1 LIYSGTPKTH
11 TATSPGISGFTFSY
25 SGVNATAYGPSPV
38 APTNVG
44 DYQVTAMSSDPSWSG
59 SKTQAFS
66 IAPASLGAPDIIS
79 LNPSSSLEY
88 SRTPKTRT
96 ATVEGISNLTYSYA
110 GVSPTVY
117 GPTGTAPTNVGTYA
131 VTVTATSADGN
142 YATSKTFSFGITP
155 KPVSVTANAATKFF
169 GSTDPVFTYAVSGL
183 IAPDELT
190 GALSRAAGENVGT
203 YNILVGTLSA
213 GPNYTL
219 SFTGATLTIG
229 GAPIF
234 SILAP
239 TSLTYDGTPKPFTA
253 APYQVRAIAAGP
265 NRTLAVLTNGGVVS
279 WGKILAGSGYNIELV
294 PPDLTNAVAVAA
306 GQSFSLA
313 LRSDGTLRAWGME
326 GISTRALSVLNPP
339 ANDGSWSSYQ
349 RPFFESYDRI
359 DEISAGTLHAVAL
372 KKRDSYDTPKTW
384 AWGIGG
390 NGATG
395 KDANGYY
402 TYSGFTN
409 TLGYSEGFGWRNVKA
424 IAAGFW
430 YTLVVREDGS
440 VQAYGD
446 VTNLAP
452 PADLTNAIAVAAG
465 FQHALAIRTN
475 GTVVA
480 WGNNLSGQTNV
491 PAGLS
496 GVIAVAGGRDHSLA
510 LRTNGTVVAW
520 GGNAEGQASVPAGLT
535 NVTAIA
541 AGDFHSVALK
551 SDGTVV
557 AWGGN
562 SSGQRNVPAAL
573 QPGTPVFTFSY
584 AGRGTT
590 VYGPSATPPSQG
602 GTYTV
607 TVTSSSSDPSM
618 NFASTGSRDFT
629 IEGAPLSSES
639 ISIGPLS
646 RDYDGT
652 GQGVTATAPGVS
664 CFTYSYAGVSPTV
677 YPASSTPPTQ
687 AGSYQVTATSSDPN
701 WSGSKTQSFTI
712 LPAALYDGN
721 LTLTAPAD
729 LEYSGTPKEFTAG
742 GASLLRVTYSGIGST
757 DYPSS
762 SSAPTQAGTYS
773 VTVRT
778 PTDDPNYE
786 RAKRAIFSI
795 TPRPVTITA
804 QSRSKAYGAPDPALT
819 YLKSGFLGSD
829 QPTGS
834 LSREAGESLG
844 TYAIVQGTLSPG
856 PNYILQSFTGAT
868 FTITGVNSLAPG
880 SIPFFSGVDKLMNVP
895 ILRSIGGLA
904 FSGENK
910 LFVHGLQDPRNFL
923 ISYQFTGTN
932 LVTSAVVERARDY
945 GQLACSGDRL
955 FGRSGGQLYLI
966 NPALDRSD
974 QLVTVDP
981 NYPLLGDGG
990 SLFNLPDGQLG
1001 VVGEVTGGQFT
1012 VRLYTVSADGLT
1024 LTWSQDFTLYDS
1036 WNPAG
1041 AGFGCDGTYFYKLSR
1056 SEGYKSYTLATG
1068 QVAFDGTYWR
1078 PPVGFNISD
1087 NPTYMARNHLTGQ
1100 FMIAD
1105 IIMIADVYYPQRVL
1119 VSVNLEAD
1127 TRLTAPTSLVYN
1139 GNPKSYTVAGSWLQA
1154 VYEGRGSTT
1163 YGPTTNAPVG
1173 TGAYRVK
1180 VAAKDA
1186 NFELGNVN
1194 VADFTITPA
1203 TMGLGLTPP
1212 ASLVYDGNPKAYT
1225 ASAANPAAGTFIY
1238 TYAGRG
1244 DTFYGPSAIA
1254 PNNVGTYRVSA
1265 TTANAANFT
1274 DGLLE
1279 SDFAITPATLSL
1291 APPTSFAYSGTAKSY
1306 TTTLPFIS
1314 GVTFSY
1320 SGRESTIYGPTT
1332 VAPTAPGTYRV
1343 TATVPSSGNYL
1354 ISESLTA
1361 DFAITSIT
1369 VGSTPWA
1376 PLQVSSDTVLPLAGS
1391 ATIAGLACDG
1401 TNYFVNRGGTA
1412 VMVYRPDGSMIS
1424 SNPVSNLRA
1433 DNNQMAFAGG
1443 YLFARKDSQLYRIS
1457 TNDWSSS
1464 LVTVDASYPLL
1475 SAGSY
1480 MTGSL
1485 FDTPDGKL
1493 GVMGPVIG
1501 GAFKVRMYT
1510 VSSNGLTLTWN
1521 RDYTVNDTWAPDE
1534 HGTACDGT
1542 FLYRMSMT
1550 TGYKAYRLA
1559 TGTVAYDGTG
1569 WTKPSAIV
1577 NPTFVARNHRTGQ
1590 ILVGDYRGSRL
1601 IVSSASPQLGLLAPA
1616 SLVFDGNPKEC
1627 EVARIGSLD
1636 YTFTYRG
1643 ANLTAYGPSS
1653 TAPVNAG
1660 DYLFTVTAPDSA
1672 YIAPDPLAFTIQPA
1686 AILSTNIILTAPS
1699 LIYNGDGKAYT
1710 ASAPGVTGFTYT
1722 YTGRAGTSY
1731 GPSTVA
1737 PTDAGSY
1744 TVTASVNDANYTGTK
1759 SLDFAIAKATPT
1771 ITSIPTTS
1779 AISYGQSL
1787 TSSSLSSGTASV
1799 PGVFAFNTPNT
1810 TPSAGTSNHT
1820 VTFTPADTVN
1830 YNPVSCTVE
1839 VTVNPG
1845 VLNSS
1850 NIAFTAPA
1858 NLVYSGTQKA
1868 FTATAPGISTDFAY
1882 SYSDIGGTS
1891 YGPTSTPPTN
1901 PGNYAVT
1908 ATVMNANYTGSATQ
1922 TFTITKATP
1931 SITWA
1936 TPASI
1941 RDGTALS
1948 ASQLNATASVAGSFV
1963 YSPASGT
1970 TLATGAHTLQ
1980 ASFTP
1985 TDTANY
1991 NSASA
1996 SVSLLVY
2003 SPSPSFSLIAP
2014 PSLTYDGTAKTY
2026 AVSQMSRIAAG
2037 LAHSLAIKADGT
2049 VVAWGSNSDG
2059 QTSVPANL
2067 SGVIQVA
2074 AGYYHSLAL
2083 KADGSVVG
2091 WGANNENQ
2099 RANIQG
2105 SFAPF
2110 TGYSS
2115 LSPLVFEPPAPAI
2128 SNGIAVAG
2136 GGRLSL
2142 VLKVDGTV
2150 AAIGKKDSGSAMP
2163 TTQDHAL
2170 TVPAGL
2176 IGVTA
2181 IAAGWDHALALK
2193 SDGTVVAWDGNQH
2206 GESTVPDGLSGVVA
2220 IAAGQDHS
2228 IALKSD
2234 GTVVAWGRNNL
2245 GQCTVPSSVANV
2257 VAITCGDYESYA
2269 LKRDGSVLYWGSLGS
2284 GQAVSS
2290 GSGVIAISAG
2300 GAHLLMLKSDGSLAA
2315 WGSNNSGQASIPAA
2329 VATGVGNFAY
2339 SYSYTGRAGT
2349 VYAANSTA
2357 PVNPGSYR
2365 LTVTSTNPNFSESKT
2380 VDFTI
2385 AKATPTLITQP
2396 MASIIT
2402 EGQALSAASISGG
2415 SASVNGTFSF
2425 SAPTFVPQAGANT
2438 QSITFTPTDS
2448 VNYNAVTT
2456 NVTVL
2461 VQGANAA
2468 TPTINSMP
2476 SASAI
2481 NLGQQLASSILSG
2494 GSASVPGTFVFS
2506 SRFASP
2512 NPGPASQSV
2521 TFIPTDIANY
2531 KAVSFAVPVTVY
2543 DGIVSPLNIAL
2554 IPPPSMF
2561 YDAKAKPF
2569 FVSKAQFISMG
2580 KYHWTAVKSDGTVD
2594 ARGLNDLGQTTVPV
2608 GLSGVVAIDSGG
2620 DMNLALK
2627 SDGTVAAWGTA
2638 YGARSV
2644 PAGLTNAVAV
2654 STGGSHSLALKSDG
2668 TVTAWGDNTHGETSV
2683 PVGLNNLVAV
2693 SAGTRH
2699 SLALKSDGTVAA
2711 WGFQSTVPPGLS
2723 GVIAISAGQDNSLA
2737 LKSDGTVVAW
2747 GDNGYG
2753 KSTVPEGLANVVGIS
2768 AGRYHSVALKSDG
2781 TVVAWGNQCV
2791 FDPNG
2796 PEINLVPSTLVGVV
2810 AVSAGNDETSAMKS
2824 DGSVVRWGHS
2834 FEQGPYRV
2842 NGQVYFLNGS
2852 AFSVPFATPVPDLQ
2866 AGFDF
2871 TCSYAGRD
2879 GTYPSSTTAPTN
2891 PGNYRITATGTDPD
2905 FPAAKT
2911 LDFTIQKGIPTILNI
2926 PNPSLITFGQ
2936 SLSNSTLDGG
2946 IASVAGTFAWTNPA
2960 TAPNAGTASHA
2971 FTFTPD
2977 DTTNYQA
2984 TTGTVSVTV
2993 HKALAS
2999 ITLGN
3004 LNASYDGTAKSA
3016 SVSTTPEGLTTILT
3030 YNGESTAPTD
3040 VGTYEVVATIDDAN
3054 FTGTKSEL
3062 LTIAQTRLFGIGGD
3076 PLGQMTSSVITLSGD
3091 PSIWGIACDGT
3102 RIYVNSSSSEI
3113 RVYDLNGTLLES
3125 HAVENLPPL
3134 GNNQMAFA
3142 GGHLF
3147 ARSDDTLYRISTT
3160 NWSSTP
3166 VEVDSSHPLLTCAW
3180 WMYGSLFDTPDGK
3193 LGVMGPTNDGQFTVR
3208 LYQVS
3213 SDGLTLTWERDQV
3226 INDTWSTDEHGMA
3239 CDGVYFYRM
3248 SMLDGCKVYDLATGE
3263 IVHGGE
3269 GWNLWSAAD
3278 GGTIHNPTWLT
3289 RNHRTGQLI
3298 AGEYQADQLLVFTP
3312 DDGINF
3318 TAPQSMIYDGSGKVF
3333 SASSTVP
3340 CTFEYTYKGIGT
3352 TSYGP
3357 STEAPKN
3364 AGNYVVTAR
3373 STDSSLEGSS
3383 SLPFTIVPK
3392 TLTVTSDAK
3401 TKLYGAV
3408 DPALTYQS
3416 SGLVGEDEIT
3426 GSLNR
3431 APGENAGSYSILQG
3445 SITAGANYAI
3455 SYIGADLVVEKA
3467 PIAPT
3472 NFLAAQTTNLTADLS
3487 WTPDSTQNSACT
3499 GFKISHK
3506 PSASDTWTENTVGA
3520 DATTYSVSSL
3530 LPGTVYNFR
3539 IAALNGTDS
3548 SSEVTTTLTTWTSH
3562 EEWRFTNFGTI
3573 ANAGNAADSANPSKD
3588 GMQNL
3593 MKYAL
3598 GLSANA
3604 RSNQA
3609 SLNTQMN
3616 ANGRLALTFMR
3627 ARGDLTYTV
3636 QGSNDLVTWSDL
3648 EVNPGTIGEAVTV
3661 TDTAPTSAKKRF
3673 IRLKVAR

>member
-1 LIYSGTPKTH
+1 
-11 TATSPGISGFTFSY
+11 
-25 SGVNATAYGPSPV
+25 
-38 APTNVG
+38 
-44 DYQVTAMSSDPSWSG
+44 
-59 SKTQAFS
+59 
-66 IAPASLGAPDIIS
+66 
-79 LNPSSSLEY
+79 
-88 SRTPKTRT
+88 
-96 ATVEGISNLTYSYA
+96 
-110 GVSPTVY
+110 
-117 GPTGTAPTNVGTYA
+117 
-131 VTVTATSADGN
+131 
-142 YATSKTFSFGITP
+142 
-155 KPVSVTANAATKFF
+155 
-169 GSTDPVFTYAVSGL
+169 
-183 IAPDELT
+183 
-190 GALSRAAGENVGT
+190 
-203 YNILVGTLSA
+203 
-213 GPNYTL
+213 
-219 SFTGATLTIG
+219 
-229 GAPIF
+229 
-234 SILAP
+234 
-239 TSLTYDGTPKPFTA
+239 
-253 APYQVRAIAAGP
+253 
-265 NRTLAVLTNGGVVS
+265 
-279 WGKILAGSGYNIELV
+279 
-294 PPDLTNAVAVAA
+294 
-306 GQSFSLA
+306 
-313 LRSDGTLRAWGME
+313 
-326 GISTRALSVLNPP
+326 
-339 ANDGSWSSYQ
+339 
-349 RPFFESYDRI
+349 
-359 DEISAGTLHAVAL
+359 
-372 KKRDSYDTPKTW
+372 
-384 AWGIGG
+384 
-390 NGATG
+390 
-395 KDANGYY
+395 
-402 TYSGFTN
+402 
-409 TLGYSEGFGWRNVKA
+409 
-424 IAAGFW
+424 
-430 YTLVVREDGS
+430 
-440 VQAYGD
+440 
-446 VTNLAP
+446 
-452 PADLTNAIAVAAG
+452 LTNAIAVAAG

-480 WGNNLSGQTNV
+480 WGSNLSGQTNV

-510 LRTNGTVVAW
+510 LKTNGTVVAW
-520 GGNAEGQASVPAGLT
+520 GGNGDGQASVPAGLT

-557 AWGGN
+557 AWGKN
-562 SSGQRNVPAAL
+562 SSGQRNVPAHL

-584 AGRGTT
+584 AGWGTT

-607 TVTSSSSDPSM
+607 TVTSSFSDPST
-618 NFASTGSRDFT
+618 NLASTGSRVFT

-646 RDYDGT
+646 TDYDGT

-664 CFTYSYAGVSPTV
+664 GFTYSYAGVSPTV

-687 AGSYQVTATSSDPN
+687 AGTYQVTATSSDPN

-721 LTLTAPAD
+721 LTLIAPAD

-742 GASLLRVTYSGIGST
+742 EAFLLRMTYSGIGST

-762 SSAPTQAGTYS
+762 FSAPTQAGTYS

-778 PTDDPNYE
+778 PTDDLNYE
-786 RAKRAIFSI
+786 RAKSAIFSI

-804 QSRSKAYGAPDPALT
+804 QSRSKAYGAADPALT
-819 YLKSGFLGSD
+819 YVKSGFLGSD

-834 LSREAGESLG
+834 LSRAAGESLG

-868 FTITGVNSLAPG
+868 FTISGINSLAPG
-880 SIPFFSGVDKLMNVP
+880 SIPFFAGVDKIMTVAPGPAYNVFM
-895 ILRSIGGLA
+895 GGLA

-910 LFVHGLQDPRNFL
+910 LFVHAPSPNSSLAT
-923 ISYQFTGTN
+923 YQFTGTN
-932 LVTSAVVERARDY
+932 LVISALADSARNYD
-945 GQLACSGDRL
+945 QLACSGNLL
-955 FGRSGGQLYLI
+955 FGRSGGHLYLI
-966 NPALDRSD
+966 NPALNRSD

-990 SLFNLPDGQLG
+990 SLFNLPDGRLG

-1024 LTWSQDFTLYDS
+1024 LTRSQDFTLYDS

-1068 QVAFDGTYWR
+1068 QVAFDGTDWR
-1078 PPVGFNISD
+1078 PPAGFNSSD

-1100 FMIAD
+1100 FIIAD
-1105 IIMIADVYYPQRVL
+1105 TFFSRKVL

-1127 TRLTAPTSLVYN
+1127 TRLTAPTSLVYD

-1154 VYEGRGSTT
+1154 VYEGRGSTA

-1173 TGAYRVK
+1173 TGTYRVK

-1194 VADFTITPA
+1194 VADFTITPG

-1212 ASLVYDGNPKAYT
+1212 ASLVYDATPKAYT
-1225 ASAANPAAGTFIY
+1225 ASATNPAAGTFIY

-1320 SGRESTIYGPTT
+1320 SGRESTIYGPSAI
-1332 VAPTAPGTYRV
+1332 APTAPGTYRV

-1391 ATIAGLACDG
+1391 ATIVGLACDG

-1485 FDTPDGKL
+1485 FDTPDGKI
-1493 GVMGPVIG
+1493 GVMGPVNG

-1521 RDYTVNDTWAPDE
+1521 RDYTVNDTWVTDE

-1542 FLYRMSMT
+1542 FLYRMSASS
-1550 TGYKAYRLA
+1550 GYKAYRLT

-1590 ILVGDYRGSRL
+1590 ILVGDYRGSSL
-1601 IVSSASPQLGLLAPA
+1601 IVSSASPQMGLLAPA

-1636 YTFTYRG
+1636 YTFSYRG
-1643 ANLTAYGPSS
+1643 VNLTDYGPSS

-1686 AILSTNIILTAPS
+1686 AISSTSIILTAPS

-1744 TVTASVNDANYTGTK
+1744 TVTASINDANYTGTK

-1779 AISYGQSL
+1779 AISYSQSL

-1882 SYSDIGGTS
+1882 SYRGIDGTS

-1901 PGNYAVT
+1901 PGSYAVT

-1922 TFTITKATP
+1922 TLTITKATP

-2014 PSLTYDGTAKTY
+2014 PSLIYDGTAKTY

-2105 SFAPF
+2105 SFAPY
-2110 TGYSS
+2110 TGYS
-2115 LSPLVFEPPAPAI
+2115 LSPSLVLDPPAPAI
-2128 SNGIAVAG
+2128 TNGIAVAG

-2150 AAIGKKDSGSAMP
+2150 AAIGKKDSGSAVP

-2193 SDGTVVAWDGNQH
+2193 SDGTVVAWDGNQY

-2234 GTVVAWGRNNL
+2234 GTVVAWGRNNF

-2339 SYSYTGRAGT
+2339 SYLYTGRAGT
-2349 VYAANSTA
+2349 VYAASSTA
-2357 PVNPGSYR
+2357 PVNPGSYT

-2380 VDFTI
+2380 VDFSI

-2425 SAPTFVPQAGANT
+2425 SAPSLVPQAGANT

-2456 NVTVL
+2456 DVTVL

-2494 GSASVPGTFVFS
+2494 GSASVPGTFVFT

-2531 KAVSFAVPVTVY
+2531 KAVTFPVPVTVY

-2554 IPPPSMF
+2554 IPPPSLF
-2561 YDAKAKPF
+2561 YDAKAKAF
-2569 FVSKAQFISMG
+2569 SVSRRQLISAG
-2580 KYHWTAVKSDGTVD
+2580 SWGSVLLVVKSDGTVFATGD
-2594 ARGLNDLGQTTVPV
+2594 NSAGQCNVPAGLTGVVAVAAGSRSSMALKSDGTVVEWGTLTSGSAPA
-2608 GLSGVVAIDSGG
+2608 GLSGVVAIARGTDHA
-2620 DMNLALK
+2620 LALK
-2627 SDGTVAAWGTA
+2627 SNGTVVAWGYNSAGQT
-2638 YGARSV
+2638 SV
-2644 PAGLTNAVAV
+2644 PA
-2654 STGGSHSLALKSDG
+2654 SLANVVG
-2668 TVTAWGDNTHGETSV
+2668 ITASGSTSY
-2683 PVGLNNLVAV
+2683 
-2693 SAGTRH
+2693 
-2699 SLALKSDGTVAA
+2699 
-2711 WGFQSTVPPGLS
+2711 
-2723 GVIAISAGQDNSLA
+2723 A

-2747 GDNGYG
+2747 GWQTELPAGLSGVVAIDASSNGG
-2753 KSTVPEGLANVVGIS
+2753 V
-2768 AGRYHSVALKSDG
+2768 VALKADG
-2781 TVVAWGNQCV
+2781 TVVAWG
-2791 FDPNG
+2791 FEG
-2796 PEINLVPSTLVGVV
+2796 PPSGLGGVVSVAAGKNHRVALKADGTVVAWGAETTFTESGWIGNLVPWNLENVV
-2810 AVSAGNDETSAMKS
+2810 AIAASDDATYAIRQ
-2824 DGSVVRWGHS
+2824 DGSVVWWGRRSSWGAH
-2834 FEQGPYRV
+2834 RV
-2842 NGQVYFLNGS
+2842 NKNGVFEVYRTSSGS
-2852 AFSVPFATPVPDLQ
+2852 GVGVPEITPILPSAS
-2866 AGFDF
+2866 AGFSF
-2871 TCSYAGRD
+2871 STSYEGRD
-2879 GTYPSSTTAPTN
+2879 GTSYASSTTAPTN

-2936 SLSNSTLDGG
+2936 SLSNSTLESG

-2960 TAPNAGTASHA
+2960 TAPNAGTASYA

-3062 LTIAQTRLFGIGGD
+3062 LSITQTRLFGIGGD
-3076 PLGQMTSSVITLSGD
+3076 PLGQTTSSVITLSGE
-3091 PSIWGIACDGT
+3091 PSIQGIACDGT
-3102 RIYVNSSSSEI
+3102 RIYVNSSASEI
-3113 RVYDLNGTLLES
+3113 RVYDLDGTLLES

-3160 NWSSTP
+3160 DWSSTP
-3166 VEVDSSHPLLTCAW
+3166 VEVGSSHPMLTCAW

-3193 LGVMGPTNDGQFTVR
+3193 LGVMGPTIDGQFTVR

-3248 SMLDGCKVYDLATGE
+3248 SMLDGCKVYNLATGE
-3263 IVHGGE
+3263 IMHGGE

-3278 GGTIHNPTWLT
+3278 GETIHNPTWLT

-3364 AGNYVVTAR
+3364 AGNYVVTAS

-3401 TKLYGAV
+3401 TKLFGAV

-3431 APGENAGSYSILQG
+3431 APSENAGSYSILQG
-3445 SITAGANYAI
+3445 SITAGANYEI
-3455 SYIGADLVVEKA
+3455 SYTGTDLVVEKA

-3520 DATTYSVSSL
+3520 DASTYSVSSL

-3548 SSEVTTTLTTWTSH
+3548 SSVVTTTITTWTSR
-3562 EEWRFTNFGTI
+3562 EEWRFTNFGTTTGS
-3573 ANAGNAADSANPSKD
+3573 GNAADNASPSGD
-3588 GMQNL
+3588 GMPNL
-3593 MKYAL
+3593 VKYAL
-3598 GLSANA
+3598 GLNANA
-3604 RSNQA
+3604 RSTSA
-3609 SLNTQMN
+3609 TLNTQIN
-3616 ANGRLALTFMR
+3616 ANRRLTLTFMR
-3627 ARGDLTYTV
+3627 ARTELTYTV
-3636 QGSNDLVTWSDL
+3636 QGSDDLETWSKLID
-3648 EVNPGTIGEAVTV
+3648 NPGSVGETVTV
-3661 TDTAPTSAKKRF
+3661 TDTKTAPARF
-3673 IRLKVAR
+3673 LRLKVSD